1 MSEIHNSK
9 KRMPLILKPEDEQN
23 WLTNQDIDYFKNYNF
38 ENLKAEKIN
47 EISTISKYQNNNS
60 LFL

>member
-1 MSEIHNSK
+1 
-9 KRMPLILKPEDEQN
+9 MPLILKPEDEQN